1 MTSIHQQIIQF
12 YGHTDSQPSHITALL
27 QEGEEAKCECPVCYE
42 TIPPNKFIL
51 TRCNH
56 WYCSDCYETML
67 TQSLTECS
75 VCRTPFHN
83 LTITTGLYQETLQH
97 LYTIDTTTGEKQRR
111 HITKFLYF
119 IQEHPELLYKN
130 MYLQKILKEKMAI
143 FKKVAEAVGDI
154 ELFVACLT
162 LKPVSC
168 AL

>member
-1 MTSIHQQIIQF
+1 MASIPQQIIQF
-12 YGHTDSQPSHITALL
+12 YGHNDPPAHIAALL
-27 QEGEEAKCECPVCYE
+27 QEKEAACECPVCYE

-67 TQSLTECS
+67 TQNLTECS

-83 LTITTGLYQETLQH
+83 LTITTELYKETLQH
-97 LYTIDTTTGEKQRR
+97 LYTIDTTRGSVQRR

-130 MYLQKILKEKMAI
+130 MYLQKILKEKLAI
-143 FKKVAEAVGDI
+143 FKKAAEAVGDI

-162 LKPVSC
+162 LQPVTC